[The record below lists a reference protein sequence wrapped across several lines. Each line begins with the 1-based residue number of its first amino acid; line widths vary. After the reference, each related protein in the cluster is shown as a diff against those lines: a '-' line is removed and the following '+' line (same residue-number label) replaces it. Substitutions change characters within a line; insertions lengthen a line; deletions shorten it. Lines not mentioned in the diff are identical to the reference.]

1 MNNIIIIKC
10 LNLYCM
16 IKAESYDMK
25 INTMIFYALRP
36 NRTISLI
43 YLEFFMRL
51 MNEYIFF
58 VKFNLGIERSAKE
71 V

>member
-36 NRTISLI
+36 SRNMSLI
-43 YLEFFMRL
+43 YLGFFMRL
-51 MNEYIFF
+51 MNDFIFF
-58 VKFNLGIERSAKE
+58 LLNLI
-71 V
+71 